1 MRIASLRHELADVG
15 IAAAAGPEN
24 GAAGAARLVA
34 AIRPDGA
41 AELRDTVTG
50 PLAVSVATLA
60 RAETHAALDALLALP
75 RLRLDPARPAAPR
88 GLIFRK
94 PPALHVTWDP
104 DRRLGTSTVGP
115 ARSL

>member
-1 MRIASLRHELADVG
+1 MIRGSSPSALLDRYASRD
-15 IAAAAGPEN
+15 
-24 GAAGAARLVA
+24 A
-34 AIRPDGA
+34 AIGGA
-41 AELRDTVTG
+41 QIRAGDFCIG
-50 PLAVSVATLA
+50 ATLA

-104 DRRLGTSTVGP
+104 
-115 ARSL
+115 